1 MKKKLNWYLNETLHR
16 CTDVQLLLAHYV
28 VLVFLDFRHGNNL
41 SCDYM
46 DESFKRE
53 SILIASTHI
62 SNDRNMAI
70 CNLEPRVFVPYC
82 AYWLDKR
89 TARQRELQSN
99 QVKHTPR
106 DYINEL
112 IICIMILVVV

>member
-1 MKKKLNWYLNETLHR
+1 MFSRHPDLSEKKKLNWYLNETLHR
-16 CTDVQLLLAHYV
+16 CTEVQLVLAHYV
-28 VLVFLDFRHGNNL
+28 VLVILDGNNL

-46 DESFKRE
+46 DERFKKE

-70 CNLEPRVFVPYC
+70 CNLVPRVFVPYC

-89 TARQRELQSN
+89 TAYQRELQSN
-99 QVKHTPR
+99 QVKHTPQ

-112 IICIMILVVV
+112 II